1 MKRAWVLCYKFIF
14 DKTKPPEKQM
24 EKQIKTITLNVCKR
38 KLMRSSVAKQ
48 MKKQ

>member
-1 MKRAWVLCYKFIF
+1 MKRALSPTF

-38 KLMRSSVAKQ
+38 KLMRSSAVKQ
-48 MKKQ
+48 TKKQ

>member
-1 MKRAWVLCYKFIF
+1 MKRAWVRCYKFTF

-24 EKQIKTITLNVCKR
+24 EKQIKTIALNVCKP

-48 MKKQ
+48 TKKQ